1 LVDFIAA
8 ACRWAWLRSSLGICF
23 KTTNAFADVKCHR
36 TESENVE
43 QRYLNYT
50 VFCFFIIVKKLS
62 IICAFAKKLASW
74 IEKQINSVVKLC
86 VASLQCAHSL
96 FQNLDSG
103 CKHFGIHSSKFN
115 CVSLEHSCQF
125 SKSKRKCLMQFEPKK
140 KEDRTSQACNLL
152 KNSSNLRS

>member
-1 LVDFIAA
+1 MSLA
-8 ACRWAWLRSSLGICF
+8 ACVLGHLFQNNKRICL
-23 KTTNAFADVKCHR
+23 ADVKCYR

-43 QRYLNYT
+43 QHYFNYT

-74 IEKQINSVVKLC
+74 IEKQINSV
-86 VASLQCAHSL
+86 LQYTHSL

-103 CKHFGIHSSKFN
+103 CKHFRIHTSKCN

-152 KNSSNLRS
+152 KNSSNNL